1 MAGEKGIGKRAR
13 LEESDVGFVEYCS
26 YTLQS
31 KQQLRV
37 MSIYDRIPISLWRMM
52 KLPCFLYKLG
62 FHHFMG
68 HIVLLITTIGRKSG
82 LKRVTPLQYEQ
93 IDDTYFVASARGLKA
108 DWFQNIVSNPKVEVQ
123 VGSHHFS
130 TLAEPS
136 TDPSRIADFLE
147 VRLMRHPIM
156 MGMMLRSEG
165 LPKSPTRE
173 QLVHFAQ
180 KSAMVAI
187 RPVEEKA

>member
-1 MAGEKGIGKRAR
+1 MAGEKGNGKRAR
-13 LEESDVGFVEYCS
+13 LDEGDVGFVEYRS
-26 YTLQS
+26 YPFQS
-31 KQQLRV
+31 KQQLKA
-37 MSIYDRIPISLWRMM
+37 MSIYERIPVSLWRLM

-68 HIVLLITTIGRKSG
+68 NIVLVLTTIGRRSG
-82 LKRVTPLQYEQ
+82 LKRVTPLQYEK
-93 IDDTYFVASARGLKA
+93 IDDTYFVASARGVKA
-108 DWFQNIVSNPKVEVQ
+108 DWYRNIVSNPKVEVQ
-123 VGSHHFS
+123 VGSHHFYA
-130 TLAEPS
+130 LAEPT

-165 LPKSPTRE
+165 LPQNPTRE
-173 QLVHFAQ
+173 QLAGFAQ
-180 KSAMVAI
+180 RSAMVVI